1 MRTLAAASG
10 LAAAALLAAGCGTGG
25 ISKGKADTAH
35 GKQLFQ
41 EKCGSCHTL
50 ADAGTQGKV
59 GPNLDDAF
67 SGPRR
72 EGFKESTIRNVVHG
86 QVKYAIEHPAGFV
99 TTGPDGRGL
108 PAPGMPRN
116 LVTGDDA
123 QDVAAYVASV
133 AGVSAAGGATTTTAT
148 TNSAPAPTPPTT
160 TTTTQTE
167 TATTTTSGGGSDLVA
182 QGKDVFAKSGCASCH
197 TLKDAGATGTVGP
210 NLDEAKPPKDLV
222 VERVTNGKAPMPPFK
237 GQLSDQEIQAVAEY
251 VSTVAGK

>member
-1 MRTLAAASG
+1 MRALAAASG

-41 EKCGSCHTL
+41 ERCGSCHTL
-50 ADAGTQGKV
+50 ADAGTQGKI

-86 QVKYAIEHPAGFV
+86 QVKYAIENPAGFV
-99 TTGPDGRGL
+99 KGPNGGDL
-108 PAPGMPRN
+108 PAPGMPRD

-148 TNSAPAPTPPTT
+148 TNPAPAPTPPTT
-160 TTTTQTE
+160 TQTE
-167 TATTTTSGGGSDLVA
+167 TASTTTSGGGSDLVA

-197 TLKDAGATGTVGP
+197 TLNDAGATGTVGP
-210 NLDEAKPPKDLV
+210 NLDEAKPSKDLV
-222 VERVTNGKAPMPPFK
+222 VERVTNGKPPMPSFK
-237 GQLSDQEIQAVAEY
+237 GQLTGEEIQAVAEY

>member
-1 MRTLAAASG
+1 VQKLAAASA
-10 LAAAALLAAGCGTGG
+10 LAAAALLSAGCGTGG
-25 ISKGKADTAH
+25 ISQGKADTAH

-50 ADAGTQGKV
+50 ADAGTQGKI

-67 SGPRR
+67 SGSRR

-86 QVKYAIEHPAGFV
+86 QIKYAIEHPAGFV
-99 TTGPDGRGL
+99 TGPDGKEL

-116 LVTGDDA
+116 LVKGDDA

-133 AGVSAAGGATTTTAT
+133 AGVAAAGGATTTTAT
-148 TNSAPAPTPPTT
+148 TNSSPAPAPPPPTT
-160 TTTTQTE
+160 TSETT

-182 QGKDVFAKSGCASCH
+182 QGKQVFEKAGCASCH

-210 NLDEAKPPKDLV
+210 NLDDAKPSKDLV
-222 VERVTNGKAPMPPFK
+222 VERVTNGKPPMPSFK
-237 GQLSDQEIQAVAEY
+237 GQLSDQEIQGVAEY
-251 VSTVAGK
+251 VSTVAGT

>member
-1 MRTLAAASG
+1 VRTIAAASG

-50 ADAGTQGKV
+50 ADAGTQGKI

-67 SGPRR
+67 SGPRQ
-72 EGFKESTIRNVVHG
+72 EGFKDSSIRNIVHG
-86 QVKYAIEHPAGFV
+86 QIKYAIEHPSGFV
-99 TTGPDGRGL
+99 KGPNGEEL
-108 PAPGMPRN
+108 PAPGMPRD
-116 LVTGDDA
+116 LVTGSDA
-123 QDVAAYVASV
+123 NDVAAYVASV

-148 TNSAPAPTPPTT
+148 TNSTPSPAPPPPTT
-160 TTTTQTE
+160 TTGTS
-167 TATTTTSGGGSDLVA
+167 TSGGGSDLVA

-210 NLDEAKPPKDLV
+210 NLDEAKPSKDLV
-222 VERVTNGKAPMPPFK
+222 VERVTNGKPPMPSFK
-237 GQLSDQEIQAVAEY
+237 GQLSDQEIEAVAEY

>member
-1 MRTLAAASG
+1 VRTIAAASG

-25 ISKGKADTAH
+25 ISKGKADTAN

-50 ADAGTQGKV
+50 ADAGTQGKI

-72 EGFKESTIRNVVHG
+72 EGFKESSIRNIVDG
-86 QVKYAIEHPAGFV
+86 QIKYAIEHPSGFV
-99 TTGPDGRGL
+99 KGPNGEEL
-108 PAPGMPRN
+108 PAPGMPRD
-116 LVTGDDA
+116 LVTGSDA
-123 QDVAAYVASV
+123 NDVAAYVASV

-148 TNSAPAPTPPTT
+148 TNSTPSPAPPPPTT
-160 TTTTQTE
+160 TTG
-167 TATTTTSGGGSDLVA
+167 TTTSGGGSDLVA
-182 QGKDVFAKSGCASCH
+182 QGKDVFARSGCASCH

-210 NLDEAKPPKDLV
+210 NLDEAKPSKDLV
-222 VERVTNGKAPMPPFK
+222 VERVTNGKPPMPSFK
-237 GQLSDQEIQAVAEY
+237 GQLSDQEIEAVAEY

>member
-1 MRTLAAASG
+1 VRTLAAASG

-50 ADAGTQGKV
+50 ADAGTQGKI

-67 SGPRR
+67 GGPRR

-86 QVKYAIEHPAGFV
+86 QIKYAIEHPAGFV
-99 TTGPDGRGL
+99 KGPHGAEL
-108 PAPGMPRN
+108 PAPGMPRD

-123 QDVAAYVASV
+123 QDVAAYVAAV
-133 AGVSAAGGATTTTAT
+133 AGVAAAGGATTTTAT
-148 TNSAPAPTPPTT
+148 TNSTPTPTPPP
-160 TTTTQTE
+160 TTQTE
-167 TATTTTSGGGSDLVA
+167 TATTTTSSGGGSDLVA

-210 NLDEAKPPKDLV
+210 NLDEKKPPKELV
-222 VERVTNGKAPMPPFK
+222 VERVTNGKAPMPSFK

-251 VSTVAGK
+251 VSTAAGK

>member
-1 MRTLAAASG
+1 VRTIAAASG

-25 ISKGKADTAH
+25 ISKGKADTAN

-50 ADAGTQGKV
+50 ADAGTQGKI

-72 EGFKESTIRNVVHG
+72 EGFKESSIRNIVDG
-86 QVKYAIEHPAGFV
+86 QIKYAIEHPSGFV
-99 TTGPDGRGL
+99 KGPNGEEL
-108 PAPGMPRN
+108 PAPGMPRD
-116 LVTGDDA
+116 LVTGSDA
-123 QDVAAYVASV
+123 NDVAAYVASV

-148 TNSAPAPTPPTT
+148 TNSTPSPAPTPPTT
-160 TTTTQTE
+160 TTG
-167 TATTTTSGGGSDLVA
+167 TTTSGGGSDLVA

-210 NLDEAKPPKDLV
+210 NLDEAKPSKDLV
-222 VERVTNGKAPMPPFK
+222 VERVTNGKPPMPSFK
-237 GQLSDQEIQAVAEY
+237 GQLSDQEIEAVAEY

>member
-1 MRTLAAASG
+1 VRVLAAAPA

-35 GKQLFQ
+35 GKQLFV

-50 ADAGTQGKV
+50 ADAGTQGKI

-67 SGPRR
+67 GGPRSQ
-72 EGFKESTIRNVVHG
+72 GFKASTIRNVVHG
-86 QVKYAIEHPAGFV
+86 QIKYAIEHPSGFV
-99 TTGPDGRGL
+99 KGPNGEEL

-123 QDVAAYVASV
+123 EDVAAYVASV
-133 AGVSAAGGATTTTAT
+133 AGVSAAGGATTSTAT
-148 TNSAPAPTPPTT
+148 TTTTPPTT
-160 TTTTQTE
+160 TQ
-167 TATTTTSGGGSDLVA
+167 ATTTTTPTTTGGGDLVA
-182 QGKDVFAKSGCASCH
+182 QGKSVFEKAGCASCH

-210 NLDEAKPPKDLV
+210 NLDEKKPPKDLV
-222 VERVTNGKAPMPPFK
+222 VERVTNGKPPMPSFK
-237 GQLSDQEIQAVAEY
+237 GQLSEQEIDAVATY

>member
-1 MRTLAAASG
+1 MRTIAAASG

-25 ISKGKADTAH
+25 ISKGKADTAN

-50 ADAGTQGKV
+50 ADAGTQGKI

-72 EGFKESTIRNVVHG
+72 EGFKESSIRNIVDG
-86 QVKYAIEHPAGFV
+86 QIKYAIEHPSGFV
-99 TTGPDGRGL
+99 KGPNGEEL
-108 PAPGMPRN
+108 PAPGMPRD
-116 LVTGDDA
+116 LVTGSDA
-123 QDVAAYVASV
+123 NDVAAYVASV

-148 TNSAPAPTPPTT
+148 TNSTPSPAPPPPTT
-160 TTTTQTE
+160 TTG
-167 TATTTTSGGGSDLVA
+167 TTTSGGGSDLVA

-210 NLDEAKPPKDLV
+210 NLDEAKPSKDLV
-222 VERVTNGKAPMPPFK
+222 VERVTNGKPPMPSFK
-237 GQLSDQEIQAVAEY
+237 GQLSDQEIEAVAEY

>member
-50 ADAGTQGKV
+50 ADAGTEGKI

-72 EGFKESTIRNVVHG
+72 EGFKESSIRNIVHG
-86 QVKYAIEHPAGFV
+86 QIKYAIEHPSGFV
-99 TTGPDGRGL
+99 KGPNGEEL
-108 PAPGMPRN
+108 PAPGMPRD
-116 LVTGDDA
+116 LVKGSDA
-123 QDVAAYVASV
+123 NDVAAYVASV

-148 TNSAPAPTPPTT
+148 TNSAPSPTPPPTT
-160 TTTTQTE
+160 TT
-167 TATTTTSGGGSDLVA
+167 TTTTSGGGSDLVA

-210 NLDEAKPPKDLV
+210 NLDEVKPPKDLV
-222 VERVTNGKAPMPPFK
+222 VERVTNGKPPMPSFK
-237 GQLSDQEIQAVAEY
+237 GQLSDQKIEAVAEY

>member
-50 ADAGTQGKV
+50 ADAGTQGKI

-86 QVKYAIEHPAGFV
+86 QVKYAIENPAGFV
-99 TTGPDGRGL
+99 TTGPDGRGAARR
-108 PAPGMPRN
+108 PACRGTSSRATMPR
-116 LVTGDDA
+116 TS
-123 QDVAAYVASV
+123 QPTSPRSPASPRR
-133 AGVSAAGGATTTTAT
+133 GGATTTTAT
-148 TNSAPAPTPPTT
+148 TNSTPAPTPPPA
-160 TTTTQTE
+160 TTTQTE

-210 NLDEAKPPKDLV
+210 NLDEAKPSKDLV
-222 VERVTNGKAPMPPFK
+222 VERVTNGKAPMPSFK

>member
-1 MRTLAAASG
+1 VRTIAAASG

-50 ADAGTQGKV
+50 ADAGTQGKI

-67 SGPRR
+67 SGPRQ
-72 EGFKESTIRNVVHG
+72 EGFKESSIRNIVHG
-86 QVKYAIEHPAGFV
+86 QIKYSIEHPSGFV
-99 TTGPDGRGL
+99 KGPNGEEL
-108 PAPGMPRN
+108 PAPGMPRD
-116 LVTGDDA
+116 LVTGSDA
-123 QDVAAYVASV
+123 NDVAAYVASV

-148 TNSAPAPTPPTT
+148 TNSTPSPAPPPPTT
-160 TTTTQTE
+160 TTG
-167 TATTTTSGGGSDLVA
+167 TTTSGGGSDLVA

-210 NLDEAKPPKDLV
+210 NLDEAKPSKDLV
-222 VERVTNGKAPMPPFK
+222 VERVTNGKPPMPSFK
-237 GQLSDQEIQAVAEY
+237 GQLSEQEIEAVAEY

>member
-1 MRTLAAASG
+1 VRALAAASG

-41 EKCGSCHTL
+41 ERCGSCHTL
-50 ADAGTQGKV
+50 ADAGTQGKI

-86 QVKYAIEHPAGFV
+86 QVKYAIENPAGFV
-99 TTGPDGRGL
+99 KGPNGGDL
-108 PAPGMPRN
+108 PAPGMPRD

-148 TNSAPAPTPPTT
+148 TNPAPAPTPPTT
-160 TTTTQTE
+160 TQTE
-167 TATTTTSGGGSDLVA
+167 TASTTTSGGGSDLVA

-197 TLKDAGATGTVGP
+197 TLNDAGATGTVGP
-210 NLDEAKPPKDLV
+210 NLDETTPSKDLV
-222 VERVTNGKAPMPPFK
+222 VERVTNGKPPMPSFK
-237 GQLSDQEIQAVAEY
+237 GQLTGEEIQAVAEY